1 MDTLKTKLAKWEG
14 DFRMKGR
21 NVLFSGGKWHC
32 RIVKPSYAGVVE
44 KFAVSELRRYLQR
57 ITGRPI
63 RVKEEATGPAIRVGR
78 EFARHIEDV
87 DSLGSNGLA
96 IRSHGEDIIITSCG
110 EKGVLNGV
118 YEFLEILGCR
128 WYYPGS
134 GEVVPRVETLSVTDL
149 NVRMRSSF
157 SIITFFQ
164 DYGGHRDYS
173 VEEMKAVQQEN
184 DRALLDWMGKNKMN
198 AIMGTA
204 LSPNEERR
212 ERRKRALSKEFGGHA
227 IPTLLPRS
235 LFERHQEYFPV
246 GRDGKRNREGNV
258 CCSNKAALDVVQR
271 NAIKMAKRNEGIVFH
286 VWGRD
291 VAEGAWCSCE
301 NCRGMSIQAQYM
313 RVVNAVAEAVE
324 KVRPDLRVAHIAY
337 YDTLLPDVR
346 VKPRPNVILLFAPRS
361 RCYGHA
367 LDSADCEVNSVTYQ
381 GLKKYMEIFGEKN
394 AATFE
399 YFGDSLLYCSIAAS
413 IPWIVGADMKEYF
426 RLGVG
431 EAGCLMF
438 GGYTWWAHPLNL
450 YVFANMAFNIE
461 TNIEDLML
469 DYVRNMFPS
478 ASREMLT
485 YYRDL
490 EKAVGSLL
498 RLSDWRYRIARQE
511 PKEDLTSKVEEA
523 LSRIKELQMRM
534 KRLSARLTGQENQR
548 LQRER
553 SILEVTILFVSSLKS
568 SMLARKSLVENDFKE
583 ALLHLTK
590 EEEDLEKMMAYLMM
604 VDPQLRGSWGYPDQG
619 ENERVKTYLL
629 QRIRKQKEELNQRL
643 QGA

>member
-1 MDTLKTKLAKWEG
+1 
-14 DFRMKGR
+14 MKDR
-21 NVLFSGGKWHC
+21 KVLFSEGKWHC
-32 RIVKPSYAGVVE
+32 CIVKPSYAGVVE
-44 KFAVSELRRYLQR
+44 NFAISELRRYLRR
-57 ITGRPI
+57 ITGQPI

-78 EFARHIEDV
+78 EFVRHIEDIG
-87 DSLGSNGLA
+87 SLGSNGLA
-96 IRSHGEDIIITSCG
+96 IQSQGEDIIITSCG

-134 GEVVPRVETLSVTDL
+134 GEVVPRVKTLSVPDL
-149 NVRMRSSF
+149 NVRMLPSF
-157 SIITFFQ
+157 STITFFQ
-164 DYGGHRDYS
+164 DCGGHRDYS
-173 VEEMKAVQQEN
+173 VEAMKAVQQEN

-198 AIMGTA
+198 AVMGTA
-204 LSPNEERR
+204 LSPSEERR
-212 ERRKRALSKEFGGHA
+212 ERRKRALSKEFGGHV
-227 IPTLLPRS
+227 IPPLLPRS
-235 LFERHQEYFPV
+235 LFEKHPEYFPV

-258 CCSNKAALDVVQR
+258 CCSNKAALEVVQR
-271 NAIKMAKRNEGIVFH
+271 NAIKMAKRNEGMVFH
-286 VWGRD
+286 VWGSD

-301 NCRGMSIQAQYM
+301 SCRGMSVQAQYM

-337 YDTLLPDVR
+337 YDTLLPDVK

-367 LDSADCEVNSVTYQ
+367 LNSVDCETNSEIYR
-381 GLKKYMEIFGEKN
+381 GLKEYMGIFGEKN

-426 RLGVG
+426 RLGGG

-450 YVFANMAFNIE
+450 YVFAKMAFNIE
-461 TNIEDLML
+461 TNVEDLML

-478 ASREMLT
+478 ASGEMFT

-490 EKAVGSLL
+490 EEAVGLLL
-498 RLSDWRYRIARQE
+498 RFSDWRYRIAQQE
-511 PKEDLTSKVEEA
+511 PKEDLMSKVGEA
-523 LSRIKELQMRM
+523 LSRIEELQMRM
-534 KRLSARLTGQENQR
+534 ERLSARLTGQENQR

-553 SILEVTILFVSSLKS
+553 SILEVTRLFVGSLKS
-568 SMLARKSLVENDFKE
+568 SMLSKKSLMENNLKE

-590 EEEDLEKMMAYLMM
+590 EEKDLEKMMTYLTT
-604 VDPQLRGSWGYPDQG
+604 VDPQLRGSWGYPGQG
-619 ENERVKTYLL
+619 ENERVETYLL
-629 QRIRKQKEELNQRL
+629 QRIRKQREELNQRL
-643 QGA
+643 RGA

>member
-1 MDTLKTKLAKWEG
+1 
-14 DFRMKGR
+14 MKGR
-21 NVLFSGGKWHC
+21 NVLFSRGRWHC
-32 RIVKPSYAGVVE
+32 CIAKQSYAGAVE
-44 KFAVSELRRYLQR
+44 KFAVSELRRYLRR

-96 IRSHGEDIIITSCG
+96 IQSQGEDIIIASCG

-134 GEVVPRVETLSVTDL
+134 GEIVPKVETLSVTDL
-149 NVRMRSSF
+149 NVRMRPSF

-164 DYGGHRDYS
+164 DYRGHRDYS

-184 DRALLDWMGKNKMN
+184 DHALLDWMGKNKMN

-204 LSPNEERR
+204 LSPSEERR
-212 ERRKRALSKEFGGHA
+212 ERRKRALSKEFGGHV

-235 LFERHQEYFPV
+235 LFENHPEYFPV

-258 CCSNKAALDVVQR
+258 CCSNKAALKVVQR
-271 NAIKMAKRNEGIVFH
+271 NAVKMAKRSEGIVFH

-301 NCRGMSIQAQYM
+301 NCRDVSIQAQYM

-324 KVRPDLRVAHIAY
+324 KVRPDIRVACIAY
-337 YDTLLPDVR
+337 YDTLLPDVK

-361 RCYGHA
+361 RCYGHV
-367 LDSADCEVNSVTYQ
+367 LNSVNCEINSEIYL
-381 GLKKYMEIFGEKN
+381 GLKKYMEIFGEKK

-399 YFGDSLLYCSIAAS
+399 YFGDSLLYCSVAAS

-431 EAGCLMF
+431 GAGCLMF

-450 YVFANMAFNIE
+450 YVFAKMAFDIE
-461 TNIEDLML
+461 TNVEDLML

-478 ASREMLT
+478 ASGEMFA

-490 EKAVGSLL
+490 EKAVGLLL
-498 RLSDWRYRIARQE
+498 RFSDWRYRMARQE
-511 PKEDLTSKVEEA
+511 PKEDLTSKVGEV
-523 LSRIKELQMRM
+523 LSGIEELQVRLE
-534 KRLSARLTGQENQR
+534 RLSARLTGQENQR

-553 SILEVTILFVSSLKS
+553 SILEVTRLLVGSLKS
-568 SMLARKSLVENDFKE
+568 SLLGKKSLMENDFKE
-583 ALLHLTK
+583 ALLHFGK
-590 EEEDLEKMMAYLMM
+590 EEEDLEEMMAYLMM
-604 VDPQLRGSWGYPDQG
+604 VDPQLRGSWGYPGQG

-629 QRIRKQKEELNQRL
+629 QRIRKQREELNQQLR
-643 QGA
+643 GA